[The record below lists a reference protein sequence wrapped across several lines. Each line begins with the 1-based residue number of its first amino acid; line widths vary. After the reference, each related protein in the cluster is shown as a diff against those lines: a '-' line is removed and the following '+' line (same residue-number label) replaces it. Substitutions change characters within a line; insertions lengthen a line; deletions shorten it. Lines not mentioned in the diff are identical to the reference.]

1 MIADVHA
8 HVIVEAIT
16 RAADPGDRWRPEVA
30 WRDGAQVVEFGGREI
45 RSAKREFVR
54 IDRILE
60 DEAASR
66 IDHVVLSPWVQ
77 LVPYDLAGDEALRIC
92 RIQNEALSEIASAH
106 AGRVSAVGAV
116 PMQEPEVAARELEKL
131 MGLPGLRGIEVAASV
146 RGLYLGD
153 DGFEPVWEAAE
164 ETGAVV
170 FVHPTTRGFDVP
182 VLHDYYLWNTVGN
195 PVETAITAAH
205 LVMAGVLERHHAL
218 KVVLSHGGGALMSV
232 RGRLRHAHRF
242 QAEAKARLGQ
252 APDASLRRLFYDT
265 VTHDPEV
272 LRGLIEFAGPG
283 QVLLGSDRPF
293 DMGTDHPV
301 EEVRALGLSP
311 DHEEAILGGNAGR
324 LFRIGN
330 QRA

>member
-106 AGRVSAVGAV
+106 AGRVSAMGAV

>member
-1 MIADVHA
+1 
-8 HVIVEAIT
+8 
-16 RAADPGDRWRPEVA
+16 
-30 WRDGAQVVEFGGREI
+30 
-45 RSAKREFVR
+45 
-54 IDRILE
+54 
-60 DEAASR
+60 
-66 IDHVVLSPWVQ
+66 
-77 LVPYDLAGDEALRIC
+77 
-92 RIQNEALSEIASAH
+92 
-106 AGRVSAVGAV
+106 
-116 PMQEPEVAARELEKL
+116 
-131 MGLPGLRGIEVAASV
+131 
-146 RGLYLGD
+146 
-153 DGFEPVWEAAE
+153 
-164 ETGAVV
+164 
-170 FVHPTTRGFDVP
+170 
-182 VLHDYYLWNTVGN
+182 
-195 PVETAITAAH
+195 
-205 LVMAGVLERHHAL
+205 
-218 KVVLSHGGGALMSV
+218 MSV

>member
-1 MIADVHA
+1 MIVDVHA

-16 RAADPGDRWRPEVA
+16 RAADRGDRWRPEVA

-60 DEAASR
+60 EEAASR

-77 LVPYDLAGDEALRIC
+77 LLPYDLTGDEALRIC

-131 MGLPGLRGIEVAASV
+131 MGLPRLRGIEVAASV

-153 DGFEPVWEAAE
+153 DRFTPVWEAAE

-195 PVETAITAAH
+195 PVETAVTAAH
-205 LVMAGVLERHHAL
+205 LVMAGVLERHPAL
-218 KVVLSHGGGALMSV
+218 RVVLSHGGGALMSV
-232 RGRLRHAHRF
+232 RGRLRHAHGF
-242 QAEAKARLGQ
+242 QAEAQARLGE
-252 APDASLRRLFYDT
+252 APGSSLRRFFYDT
-265 VTHDPEV
+265 VTHDPGL
-272 LRGLIEFAGPG
+272 LRDLIEFAGPG

-293 DMGTDHPV
+293 DMGTDRPV
-301 EEVRALGLSP
+301 EEVRGLGLSP
-311 DHEEAILGGNAGR
+311 DQEEAILGGNAGR
-324 LFRIGN
+324 LFRIGS
-330 QRA
+330 QTA

>member
-1 MIADVHA
+1 M
-8 HVIVEAIT
+8 
-16 RAADPGDRWRPEVA
+16 
-30 WRDGAQVVEFGGREI
+30 EFGGREI

-106 AGRVSAVGAV
+106 AGRVSAMGAV